1 MHSFDQMNN
10 LTSEQITTI
19 QNIFNNFDSNN
30 DGLINRRELGSLTIA
45 LNDPLTPAEL
55 ADFFKSIDTDNSGS
69 ITWDEFITYWGN
81 N

>member
-1 MHSFDQMNN
+1 MNN

-30 DGLINRRELGSLTIA
+30 DGLINRHELYSLTIA

-55 ADFFKSIDTDNSGS
+55 ADFFKGIDTDNSGE
-69 ITWDEFITYWGN
+69 ITWDEFITYWGIK
-81 N
+81 

>member
-1 MHSFDQMNN
+1 MNN

-30 DGLINRRELGSLTIA
+30 DGLINRRELYSLTIA

-55 ADFFKSIDTDNSGS
+55 ADFFKGIDTDNSGE

-81 N
+81 K

>member
-1 MHSFDQMNN
+1 MNN

-19 QNIFNNFDSNN
+19 QNIFNTFDSNN
-30 DGLINRRELGSLTIA
+30 DGLINRRELYSLTIA

-81 N
+81 Q